1 MQFHFSNL
9 AQYHSVQHF
18 VTTRLG
24 GTSKGSFE
32 SMNLSFKVGDDI
44 ENVQDNRRIVAGKIG
59 VEPQNIFFPDQ
70 CHTANIKTIS
80 LSHIP
85 DLSETDALITAEKN
99 IAIGVMAA
107 DCIPI
112 LFFDPVKKV
121 IAAAHAGWKGSVQ
134 RIAAKVVE
142 TMKSDYNSN
151 PSGIIVGIGS
161 GISQKNYEV
170 DEPVISA
177 VNSTIENPTRFYFPT
192 SAKGKFLL
200 DLKEL
205 NKQLLISAGINDSNI
220 EVMDICT
227 FESDVLFYSAR
238 RDGFHTGRFGAI
250 IKLA

>member
-1 MQFHFSNL
+1 MQFYFSNL

-18 VTTRLG
+18 VSTRLG
-24 GTSKGSFE
+24 GISYGSFK
-32 SMNLSFKVGDDI
+32 SMNLSFKVGDNI
-44 ENVQDNRRIVAGKIG
+44 ENVQNNRRLIAGKIG
-59 VEPQNIFFPDQ
+59 AEPQSLFFPDQ
-70 CHTANIKTIS
+70 CHTANIETIS
-80 LSHIP
+80 LTQVP
-85 DLSETDALITAEKN
+85 DLTETDALITAEKN

-121 IAAAHAGWKGSVQ
+121 IAAAHAGWKGTVQ
-134 RIAAKVVE
+134 GIAEKVVE
-142 TMKSDYNSN
+142 TMKSQYNSN
-151 PSGIIVGIGS
+151 PSAIIVGIGP

-177 VNSTIENPTRFYFPT
+177 VNSTIENPTRFYLP
-192 SAKGKFLL
+192 SPAKGKFLL

-205 NKQLLISAGINDSNI
+205 NKQLLLCAGIHDSNI
-220 EVMDICT
+220 EVMKICT
-227 FESDVLFYSAR
+227 YESAGLFYSAR